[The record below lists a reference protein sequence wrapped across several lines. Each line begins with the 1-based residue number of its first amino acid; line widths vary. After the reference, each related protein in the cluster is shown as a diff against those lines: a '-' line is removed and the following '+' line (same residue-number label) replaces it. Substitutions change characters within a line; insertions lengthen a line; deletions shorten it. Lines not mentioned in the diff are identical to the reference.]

1 MGFHPVLKT
10 MGKTGKKMKVPLLP
24 GIFFS
29 ESWLNPD
36 LTCLPSQN
44 DGSLLCLYFW
54 LLCQSPF
61 LTSHISDPI
70 NLMFVAESIFLGFCS
85 FHTVIVILL
94 TLLGKTA
101 FLCVRDSQD
110 CAITQSLFFSQCFA
124 SAAQIPYL
132 IVHHSLCIHR
142 SLSHCSFSD
151 KATPWPGFLIHCW
164 ETDTLGGYCLKISV
178 LLPMYSHQP
187 FIPGG

>member
-1 MGFHPVLKT
+1 
-10 MGKTGKKMKVPLLP
+10 
-24 GIFFS
+24 
-29 ESWLNPD
+29 
-36 LTCLPSQN
+36 
-44 DGSLLCLYFW
+44 
-54 LLCQSPF
+54 
-61 LTSHISDPI
+61 
-70 NLMFVAESIFLGFCS
+70 MFVAESIFLGFCS

-101 FLCVRDSQD
+101 LLCVRDSQD

-187 FIPGG
+187 FIPGGYILLPVPPIIVGKSNFHVTWLRIWYVHHLCLVILLSSFSLILITFVSTRDCG